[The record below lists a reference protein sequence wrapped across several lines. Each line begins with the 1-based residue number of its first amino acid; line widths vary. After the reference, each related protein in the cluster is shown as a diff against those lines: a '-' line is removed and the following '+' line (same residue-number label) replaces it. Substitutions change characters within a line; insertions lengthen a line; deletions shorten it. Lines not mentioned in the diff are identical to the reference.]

1 MSEGEMSGDAKHGSL
16 KGATPVSPKAA
27 KPKAAPSKPA
37 APEKLFPFVLRA
49 KKLLV
54 GRDTLLRC
62 RSRLQFILITT
73 DISEN
78 SREEILQA
86 FGVYPVIQKYT
97 AADLERFFGLRN
109 TRVIGFEKSSLAS
122 SLYAALKESRINK
135 PEQKP
140 A

>member
-1 MSEGEMSGDAKHGSL
+1 MSQNDMSEGAKADSAKTARVKPAH
-16 KGATPVSPKAA
+16 PKPTA
-27 KPKAAPSKPA
+27 KPA

-49 KKLLV
+49 KKFIV

-78 SREEILQA
+78 SREEILKNFA
-86 FGVYPVIQKYT
+86 SYPIIQKYT
-97 AADLERFFGLRN
+97 PTELEHFLGLHN
-109 TRVIGFEKSSLAS
+109 TRVVGFEKSSLAS
-122 SLYAALKESRINK
+122 SLYSALKESRINK

>member
-1 MSEGEMSGDAKHGSL
+1 MSEGEMSE
-16 KGATPVSPKAA
+16 GAPADFANAARTKASHS
-27 KPKAAPSKPA
+27 KPAPKPA

-49 KKLLV
+49 KKFIV

-78 SREEILQA
+78 SREEILKNFA
-86 FGVYPVIQKYT
+86 SYPIIQKYT
-97 AADLERFFGLRN
+97 PTELERFLGLHN
-109 TRVIGFEKSSLAS
+109 TRVVGFEKSSLAS